1 MKPIITILGA
11 SAPAWANEEQTII
24 SLMVTFSTLPDQ
36 AVPFAARPDDPEEHG
51 RELFERAKS
60 GEYGPVAPYAGP
72 SKEEEAMLTF
82 PSRRAAELARVEALI
97 APLERMRKF
106 GMATEE
112 ELAELESLEMYTI
125 LLTRAKG
132 PDLPAR
138 V

>member
-1 MKPIITILGA
+1 
-11 SAPAWANEEQTII
+11 
-24 SLMVTFSTLPDQ
+24 
-36 AVPFAARPDDPEEHG
+36 
-51 RELFERAKS
+51 
-60 GEYGPVAPYAGP
+60 
-72 SKEEEAMLTF
+72 MLTF

>member
-1 MKPIITILGA
+1 MSEIIVLGV
-11 SAPAWANEEQTII
+11 SAPTWANEEKTVIN
-24 SLMVTFSTLPDQ
+24 LMVEFSHLPGG
-36 AVPFAARPDDPEEHG
+36 AVPFSASPDDPEAHG
-51 RELFERAKS
+51 RELFARAKA
-60 GEYGPVAPYAGP
+60 GEYGPIAPYPGP
-72 SKEEEAMLTF
+72 TKEEEAMLSF
-82 PSRRAAELARVEALI
+82 QYRRAAELARVEALI

-112 ELAELESLEMYTI
+112 ELAELESLEMYSI